1 MKKYMFCFLL
11 FAATSLLCLGIGF
24 VITRDSVQPEE
35 AIPGATL
42 ETETVTEDQIVIN
55 QEKVSPAPEKE
66 KEKFY
71 LVSEDG
77 YLLVLY
83 QDKTTSRLSRKPSN
97 VPLRSRAFWAPS
109 GALSRCGPRRP
120 RSCMIS
126 AGRATWW
133 AFPAAR

>member
-24 VITRDSVQPEE
+24 VITKDSVQPEE

-66 KEKFY
+66 KEKYY

-83 QDKTTSRLSRKPSN
+83 QDQTTICLYTHMPVTDFPEEERGRLMDGIWFSSMIEVSN
-97 VPLRSRAFWAPS
+97 YLESYTS
-109 GALSRCGPRRP
+109 
-120 RSCMIS
+120 
-126 AGRATWW
+126 
-133 AFPAAR
+133 

>member
-1 MKKYMFCFLL
+1 MKKYMFCVLL

-24 VITRDSVQPEE
+24 VITKDSVQPEE

-66 KEKFY
+66 KEKYY

-83 QDKTTSRLSRKPSN
+83 QDQTTICLYTHMPVTDFPEEERGRLMDGIWFSS
-97 VPLRSRAFWAPS
+97 
-109 GALSRCGPRRP
+109 
-120 RSCMIS
+120 MIEVFNYLDS
-126 AGRATWW
+126 YTS
-133 AFPAAR
+133 

>member
-1 MKKYMFCFLL
+1 MQPLRFS
-11 FAATSLLCLGIGF
+11 ASESASSLPK
-24 VITRDSVQPEE
+24 PEE

-83 QDKTTSRLSRKPSN
+83 QDKTTICLYTHMPVTDFPEEERGRLMDGIWFSS
-97 VPLRSRAFWAPS
+97 
-109 GALSRCGPRRP
+109 
-120 RSCMIS
+120 MIEVFNYLES
-126 AGRATWW
+126 YTS
-133 AFPAAR
+133 

>member
-83 QDKTTSRLSRKPSN
+83 QDKTTICLYTHMPVTDFPEEERGRLMD
-97 VPLRSRAFWAPS
+97 
-109 GALSRCGPRRP
+109 LSL
-120 RSCMIS
+120 IHI
-126 AGRATWW
+126 
-133 AFPAAR
+133 

>member
-24 VITRDSVQPEE
+24 VITKDSVQPEE

-71 LVSEDG
+71 LVSED
-77 YLLVLY
+77 VLY
-83 QDKTTSRLSRKPSN
+83 QDKTTICLYTHMPVTDFPEEERGRLMDGIWFSS
-97 VPLRSRAFWAPS
+97 
-109 GALSRCGPRRP
+109 
-120 RSCMIS
+120 MIEVFNYLES
-126 AGRATWW
+126 YTS
-133 AFPAAR
+133 

>member
-83 QDKTTSRLSRKPSN
+83 QDKTTICLYTHLS
-97 VPLRSRAFWAPS
+97 LIH
-109 GALSRCGPRRP
+109 
-120 RSCMIS
+120 IS
-126 AGRATWW
+126 
-133 AFPAAR
+133 

>member
-24 VITRDSVQPEE
+24 VISRDCVQPEE

-83 QDKTTSRLSRKPSN
+83 QDKTPICLYTHMPVTDFPEEERGRLMDGIWFSSMIEVFNYLESYTS
-97 VPLRSRAFWAPS
+97 
-109 GALSRCGPRRP
+109 
-120 RSCMIS
+120 
-126 AGRATWW
+126 
-133 AFPAAR
+133 

>member
-11 FAATSLLCLGIGF
+11 FAATSLLCLGIGV

-83 QDKTTSRLSRKPSN
+83 QDKTTICLYTHMPVTDFPEEERGRLMDGIWFSS
-97 VPLRSRAFWAPS
+97 
-109 GALSRCGPRRP
+109 
-120 RSCMIS
+120 MIEVFNYLES
-126 AGRATWW
+126 YTS
-133 AFPAAR
+133 

>member
-24 VITRDSVQPEE
+24 VITKDSVQPEE

-83 QDKTTSRLSRKPSN
+83 QDKTTICLYTHMPVTDFPEEERGRLMDGIWFSSMTEVFN
-97 VPLRSRAFWAPS
+97 YLESYTS
-109 GALSRCGPRRP
+109 
-120 RSCMIS
+120 
-126 AGRATWW
+126 
-133 AFPAAR
+133 

>member
-24 VITRDSVQPEE
+24 VITKDSVQPEE

-42 ETETVTEDQIVIN
+42 ETETVTEDEIVIN

-83 QDKTTSRLSRKPSN
+83 QDKTTICLYTHMPVTDFPEEERGRLMDGIWFSS
-97 VPLRSRAFWAPS
+97 
-109 GALSRCGPRRP
+109 
-120 RSCMIS
+120 MIEVFNYLES
-126 AGRATWW
+126 YTS
-133 AFPAAR
+133 

>member
-42 ETETVTEDQIVIN
+42 ETEDQIVIN

-83 QDKTTSRLSRKPSN
+83 QDKTTICLYTHMPVTDFPEEERGRLMDGIWFSS
-97 VPLRSRAFWAPS
+97 
-109 GALSRCGPRRP
+109 
-120 RSCMIS
+120 MIEVFNYLES
-126 AGRATWW
+126 YTS
-133 AFPAAR
+133 

>member
-24 VITRDSVQPEE
+24 VITKDSVQPEE

-55 QEKVSPAPEKE
+55 QEKVSPAPEKD

-83 QDKTTSRLSRKPSN
+83 QDKTTICLYTHMPVTDFPEEERGRLMDGIWFSS
-97 VPLRSRAFWAPS
+97 
-109 GALSRCGPRRP
+109 
-120 RSCMIS
+120 MIEVFNYLES
-126 AGRATWW
+126 YTS
-133 AFPAAR
+133 

>member
-11 FAATSLLCLGIGF
+11 FAATSLLCLGIAF

-83 QDKTTSRLSRKPSN
+83 QDKSTICLYTHMPVTDFPEEERGRLMDGIWFSSMIEVFNYLESYTS
-97 VPLRSRAFWAPS
+97 
-109 GALSRCGPRRP
+109 
-120 RSCMIS
+120 
-126 AGRATWW
+126 
-133 AFPAAR
+133 

>member
-24 VITRDSVQPEE
+24 VITKDSVQPEE

-66 KEKFY
+66 KEKYY
-71 LVSEDG
+71 LVSEAVSYTQLERGSLGNSCKGWVSLRYRGVKGWRDH
-77 YLLVLY
+77 LY
-83 QDKTTSRLSRKPSN
+83 D
-97 VPLRSRAFWAPS
+97 RAS
-109 GALSRCGPRRP
+109 GCSGGF
-120 RSCMIS
+120 S
-126 AGRATWW
+126 GG
-133 AFPAAR
+133 

>member
-24 VITRDSVQPEE
+24 VITKDSVQPEE

-66 KEKFY
+66 KKKFY

-83 QDKTTSRLSRKPSN
+83 QDKTTICLYTHMPVTDFPEEERGRLMDGIWFSS
-97 VPLRSRAFWAPS
+97 
-109 GALSRCGPRRP
+109 
-120 RSCMIS
+120 MIEVFNYLES
-126 AGRATWW
+126 YTS
-133 AFPAAR
+133 

>member
-24 VITRDSVQPEE
+24 VITKDSVQPEE

-77 YLLVLY
+77 YLLVMY
-83 QDKTTSRLSRKPSN
+83 QDKTTICLYTHMPVTDFPEEERGRLMDGIWFSS
-97 VPLRSRAFWAPS
+97 
-109 GALSRCGPRRP
+109 
-120 RSCMIS
+120 MIEVFNYLES
-126 AGRATWW
+126 YTS
-133 AFPAAR
+133 

>member
-55 QEKVSPAPEKE
+55 QEKVACAGEGKGEILSRI
-66 KEKFY
+66 
-71 LVSEDG
+71 G
-77 YLLVLY
+77 R
-83 QDKTTSRLSRKPSN
+83 RLSACP
-97 VPLRSRAFWAPS
+97 VS
-109 GALSRCGPRRP
+109 G
-120 RSCMIS
+120 
-126 AGRATWW
+126 
-133 AFPAAR
+133 

>member
-24 VITRDSVQPEE
+24 VITKDSVQPEE

-66 KEKFY
+66 KEKYY

-83 QDKTTSRLSRKPSN
+83 QDQTTICLYTHMPVTDFPEAERGRLMDGIWFSS
-97 VPLRSRAFWAPS
+97 
-109 GALSRCGPRRP
+109 
-120 RSCMIS
+120 MIEVFNYLES
-126 AGRATWW
+126 YTS
-133 AFPAAR
+133 

>member
-24 VITRDSVQPEE
+24 VITKDSVQPEE

-66 KEKFY
+66 KEKYY

-83 QDKTTSRLSRKPSN
+83 QDKTTICLYTHMPVTDFPEEERGRLMDGIWFSS
-97 VPLRSRAFWAPS
+97 
-109 GALSRCGPRRP
+109 
-120 RSCMIS
+120 MIEVFNYLES
-126 AGRATWW
+126 YTS
-133 AFPAAR
+133 

>member
-83 QDKTTSRLSRKPSN
+83 QDKTTICLYTHMPVTDFPEEERGRLMDGIWFSSRIEVFNYLESYTS
-97 VPLRSRAFWAPS
+97 
-109 GALSRCGPRRP
+109 
-120 RSCMIS
+120 
-126 AGRATWW
+126 
-133 AFPAAR
+133 

>member
-11 FAATSLLCLGIGF
+11 FAATSLLCLGTGF
-24 VITRDSVQPEE
+24 VITKDSVQPEE

-66 KEKFY
+66 KEKYY

-83 QDKTTSRLSRKPSN
+83 QDQTTICLYTHMPVTDFPEEERGRLMDGIWFSS
-97 VPLRSRAFWAPS
+97 
-109 GALSRCGPRRP
+109 
-120 RSCMIS
+120 MIEVFNYLES
-126 AGRATWW
+126 YTS
-133 AFPAAR
+133 

>member
-24 VITRDSVQPEE
+24 VITKDSVQPEE

-71 LVSEDG
+71 LVSEDC

-83 QDKTTSRLSRKPSN
+83 QDKTTICLYTHMPVTDFPEEERGRLMDGIWFSS
-97 VPLRSRAFWAPS
+97 
-109 GALSRCGPRRP
+109 
-120 RSCMIS
+120 MIEVFNYLES
-126 AGRATWW
+126 YTS
-133 AFPAAR
+133 

>member
-24 VITRDSVQPEE
+24 VITKDSVQPEE

-42 ETETVTEDQIVIN
+42 ETEDQIVIN

-83 QDKTTSRLSRKPSN
+83 QDKTTICLYTHMPVTDFPEEERGRLMDGIWFSS
-97 VPLRSRAFWAPS
+97 
-109 GALSRCGPRRP
+109 
-120 RSCMIS
+120 MIEVFNYLES
-126 AGRATWW
+126 YTS
-133 AFPAAR
+133 

>member
-24 VITRDSVQPEE
+24 VITKDSVQPEE

-55 QEKVSPAPEKE
+55 QEKVSPATEKE
-66 KEKFY
+66 KEKYY

-83 QDKTTSRLSRKPSN
+83 QDQTTICLYTHMPVTDFPEEERGRLMDGIWFSS
-97 VPLRSRAFWAPS
+97 
-109 GALSRCGPRRP
+109 
-120 RSCMIS
+120 MIEVFNYLES
-126 AGRATWW
+126 YTS
-133 AFPAAR
+133 

>member
-11 FAATSLLCLGIGF
+11 FAATSLLCLGICF
-24 VITRDSVQPEE
+24 VITKDSVQPEE

-66 KEKFY
+66 KEKYY

-83 QDKTTSRLSRKPSN
+83 QDQTTICLYTHMPVTDFPEEERGRLMDGIWFSS
-97 VPLRSRAFWAPS
+97 
-109 GALSRCGPRRP
+109 
-120 RSCMIS
+120 MIEVFNYLES
-126 AGRATWW
+126 YTS
-133 AFPAAR
+133 

>member
-1 MKKYMFCFLL
+1 MKKYMFCFIL

-24 VITRDSVQPEE
+24 VITKDSVQPEE

-83 QDKTTSRLSRKPSN
+83 QDKTTICLYTHMPVTDFPEEERGRLMDGIWFSS
-97 VPLRSRAFWAPS
+97 
-109 GALSRCGPRRP
+109 
-120 RSCMIS
+120 MIEVFNYLES
-126 AGRATWW
+126 YTS
-133 AFPAAR
+133 

>member
-1 MKKYMFCFLL
+1 MFCFLL

-83 QDKTTSRLSRKPSN
+83 QDKTTICLYTHMPVTDFPEEERGRLMDGIWFSS
-97 VPLRSRAFWAPS
+97 
-109 GALSRCGPRRP
+109 
-120 RSCMIS
+120 MIEVFNYLES
-126 AGRATWW
+126 YTS
-133 AFPAAR
+133 

>member
-24 VITRDSVQPEE
+24 VITKDSVQPEE

-42 ETETVTEDQIVIN
+42 ETETVMEDQIVIN

-83 QDKTTSRLSRKPSN
+83 QDKTTICLYTHMPVTDFPEEERGRLMDGIWFSS
-97 VPLRSRAFWAPS
+97 
-109 GALSRCGPRRP
+109 
-120 RSCMIS
+120 MIEVFNYLES
-126 AGRATWW
+126 YTS
-133 AFPAAR
+133 